1 MARWRV
7 DMIRKR
13 SEHLGTVVAKD
24 EKEAI
29 AVAIKQFGVVPA
41 RQNKIVV
48 QKVTTIKAGCG
59 VSNNRKPITNA

>member
-29 AVAIKQFGVVPA
+29 AVAIKQFGIEPA
-41 RQNKIVV
+41 HQNKIVV
-48 QKVTTIKAGCG
+48 QKI
-59 VSNNRKPITNA
+59 SDND

>member
-29 AVAIKQFGVVPA
+29 AVAIKQFGDEPA

-48 QKVTTIKAGCG
+48 QKI
-59 VSNNRKPITNA
+59 SDND